1 MLKDSTL
8 PDKDL
13 EFILEFVENPE
24 MGDEMEVNVS
34 QSSVLPMLGELQDWN
49 EGSLAPP
56 PQILTPPITP
66 SWTNHSYLAP

>member
-8 PDKDL
+8 PDNNS

-24 MGDEMEVNVS
+24 MGYKMEVNVS
-34 QSSVLPMLGELQDWN
+34 QSSVLPVPGQLQGWN

-66 SWTNHSYLAP
+66 SWTNHNYLAP